1 MIEWIAA
8 GLALLGALLVLIA
21 GLGILRFPDLYTRMH
36 AATKA
41 SSLGMSLL
49 LLAVAL
55 RNPEAMVWLKV
66 LCGILFLFLT
76 APIAAHLLGRAA
88 YVHKVP
94 LWEGTVVDEIAG
106 SYSDYHTLLQGMQ
119 ERSRSDNLSN
129 RQG

>member
-106 SYSDYHTLLQGMQ
+106 SYSDDHTLLQGMQ

>member
-8 GLALLGALLVLIA
+8 GLALIGAVLVLIA

-55 RNPEAMVWLKV
+55 RNPEAMVWMKV

-76 APIAAHLLGRAA
+76 TPIAAHLLGRAA

-94 LWEGTVVDEIAG
+94 LWEGSVVDEIAG
-106 SYSDYHTLLQGMQ
+106 NYSDDHTVLRGVARQSGTDNISNTQG
-119 ERSRSDNLSN
+119 
-129 RQG
+129 

>member
-1 MIEWIAA
+1 MTEWIAT
-8 GLALLGALLVLIA
+8 GTALMGAVLVLIA

-49 LLAVAL
+49 LFAVAL

-76 APIAAHLLGRAA
+76 TPIAAHLLGRAA

-94 LWEGTVVDEIAG
+94 LWEGSVVDEIAG
-106 SYSDYHTLLQGMQ
+106 NYSDDHTLLQGKPSPDRT
-119 ERSRSDNLSN
+119 EDLTNT
-129 RQG
+129 QG